1 MRTDLKAMSNHASSS
16 IVSITRW
23 LLVSGGLEEE
33 GFENSSALSINIR
46 GEYIP
51 TNYLTFTIIY
61 IVNK

>member
-33 GFENSSALSINIR
+33 GFENSSAINIR